1 MRVVPVFTPTSLL
14 TAWTPA
20 PAGLALVAL
29 AVVPYAVWLRRARRL
44 GVAWSWWRPALY
56 LGLGVGTLAYAVC
69 GPLAVY
75 RTQVY
80 WIGALQV
87 GVLASLTPVGLAL
100 GDPVRLLRAASPD
113 SGHWLLRLL
122 GSRLAR
128 ALMFPAVS
136 TMLAVGTLLAVF
148 YTPWFDRSVHSD
160 AVAAVLYVV
169 LLGSGLLFVLP
180 LLVDELLPHW
190 ATPPVRAFLAF
201 GDGLLDAIPGILV
214 MTSSTLLTPHFPGF
228 STGVSGIDP
237 ALDQKLGGGAL
248 LAVAEAV
255 GLPVIGA
262 VFMEWVRS
270 DEREAQVIDAQLEAE
285 QRGRRDGA
293 DTGALG
299 EPGLR
304 RPQPSRPG
312 GAEAEPDAHAEP
324 ASSGLWWETDPR
336 LSGRFGPRD

>member
-20 PAGLALVAL
+20 PVGLALVAL
-29 AVVPYAVWLRRARRL
+29 AVVPYAVWLRRARRS
-44 GVAWSWWRPALY
+44 GVTWSRWRPALY
-56 LGLGVGTLAYAVC
+56 LGLGVGSLAYAVC

-75 RTQVY
+75 RTQIF

-100 GDPVRLLRAASPD
+100 GDPVRLLRATSTG
-113 SGHWLLRLL
+113 SGHWLLGLL
-122 GSRLAR
+122 DSRLAR
-128 ALMFPAVS
+128 AVMFPAVS
-136 TMLAVGTLLAVF
+136 TLLAVGTLLAVF
-148 YTPWFDRSVHSD
+148 YTPWFEWSVQSQ
-160 AVAAVLYVV
+160 AVAALLYVV

-180 LLVDELLPHW
+180 LLVEELLPRW

-201 GDGLLDAIPGILV
+201 VDGLLDAIPGILV
-214 MTSSTLLTPHFPGF
+214 MTSSTLLAPHFPGF
-228 STGVSGIDP
+228 SSPVSGIDP

-248 LAVAEAV
+248 LAVAESV

-270 DEREAQVIDAQLEAE
+270 DERDARAIDEQLETAGRPVEQAGSVQPQTQSARAE
-285 QRGRRDGA
+285 GSPVDGA
-293 DTGALG
+293 EVEQG
-299 EPGLR
+299 EETP
-304 RPQPSRPG
+304 
-312 GAEAEPDAHAEP
+312 A